1 MIRELCIK
9 YFVVMLLCMVG
20 LVALSYIMQVAFN
33 FDIGSGGSI
42 VTAIAPA
49 MYCGMKYYEKTG
61 EIAEK
66 SVLWAYAR
74 YFTAIQAVAGIMILT
89 ILWVTIPD
97 FSILFGELGL
107 LLLAAFGF
115 VLLIYFL
122 ANRYFFGFGMRTA
135 EKSKAKS

>member
-1 MIRELCIK
+1 MVRELCIK

-20 LVALSYIMQVAFN
+20 LVALAFAMQAAFN

-61 EIAEK
+61 EIPEK

-74 YFTAIQAVAGIMILT
+74 YFTAIQAVAGILILAM
-89 ILWVTIPD
+89 LWATIPD

-107 LLLAAFGF
+107 IVLAAFGF
-115 VLLIYFL
+115 VLLIYFF

-135 EKSKAKS
+135 EKSKARS